1 MGEYEERYADNGG
14 MVQPS
19 LQHVASCVKGVEWR
33 LGTRGLRLVAA
44 FSDGVSLCLAYIVD
58 G

>member
-1 MGEYEERYADNGG
+1 MGEYEERYADYGG

-33 LGTRGLRLVAA
+33 LGTTVLGIVAA
-44 FSDGVSLCLAYIVD
+44 F
-58 G
+58 